1 MIPRRYLERVARGA
15 VRKFETALGAIG
27 VLALIIT
34 AILVTGW
41 NPLPRVSWDVTDWWE
56 KVASSSGKL
65 SEPETLW
72 SDRVGG
78 QPSAAVIAGD
88 AVIVQMRG
96 TIEARGLRNG
106 TKLWTKEADWSAIA
120 GDGAGLVAIVGRRG
134 KGLEALDPASGTVK
148 WKDGGAVGAWTYR
161 DSVLAL
167 SCDGLTDCSLA
178 AHSPKDGA
186 QIWKLVLPGIGR
198 VLAGVNS
205 DLLGTRLL
213 SDTYDDAV
221 RATPGSVPAM
231 LGFPIDQRVQVV
243 DTITG
248 KRLRTEEPTNSSR
261 VVVVGGRVLVSTAAP
276 KDGNCRY
283 SLEARDATTGKVVWK
298 KDGYDLRTS
307 SGAGCEQRR
316 DPAGTDTVIAAT
328 RGDNREV
335 FLSPRD
341 GRELFVGGPGD
352 TLVAADSQYGLIRG
366 GDKKTLQVINL
377 TTGKTAWTQEITE
390 KADVAITRYAVLVR
404 DSGAGTVKAYKPDS
418 GGLRLD
424 AKTTSDVLG
433 VGPDGLMISRG
444 RNIGFLPY
452 S

>member
-1 MIPRRYLERVARGA
+1 MARGA
-15 VRKFETALGAIG
+15 VRNFETALGAIG

-41 NPLPRVSWDVTDWWE
+41 NPLPKMSGDITDWWE

-72 SDRVGG
+72 ADRVGG

-88 AVIVQMRG
+88 AVVVQMRG
-96 TIEARGLRNG
+96 TIEARGLRSG
-106 TKLWTKEADWSAIA
+106 TELWTKEADWAAAA
-120 GDGAGLVAIVGRRG
+120 GDGPNLVVVVGRRS
-134 KGLEALDPASGTVK
+134 KGLEAVDPANGTAK
-148 WKDGGAVGAWTYR
+148 WKDPDAIGAWTYR

-167 SCDGLTDCSLA
+167 SCGGLSDCTLTA
-178 AHSPKDGA
+178 RAPKDGA
-186 QIWKLVLPGIGR
+186 QIWKLQLPGIGR
-198 VLAGVNS
+198 VLAGANN

-213 SDTYDDAV
+213 SGTFDDAV
-221 RATPGSVPAM
+221 EAMPGSVPAM

-243 DTITG
+243 DTLTG
-248 KRLRTEEPTNSSR
+248 KRLRTEEPTTSSR
-261 VVVVGGRVLVSTAAP
+261 IVVVGGRVLVSTASP

-283 SLEARDATTGKVVWK
+283 SLEARDGATGKVVWK

-316 DPAGTDTVIAAT
+316 DPAGADTVIAAT

-366 GDKKTLQVINL
+366 PDKKSLQVINL
-377 TTGKTAWTQEITE
+377 TTGKTAWNKEITA
-390 KADVAITRYAVLVR
+390 KADVAITRYAVLVN
-404 DSGAGTVKAYKPDS
+404 DPGAGTLKAYKPDS
-418 GGLRLD
+418 GNQILD

-433 VGPDGLMISRG
+433 IGPDGLMISRG
-444 RNIGFLPY
+444 RTIGFLPFT
-452 S
+452 

>member
-1 MIPRRYLERVARGA
+1 MIPRRYGDRVARGR
-15 VRKFETALGAIG
+15 VRNFETALGAIG

-41 NPLPRVSWDVTDWWE
+41 NPLPKVSGDFSDWWE
-56 KVASSSGKL
+56 KVASSTGKL
-65 SEPETLW
+65 SEPQTLW
-72 SDRVGG
+72 TDRVGG

-88 AVIVQMRG
+88 AVVVQMRG
-96 TIEARGLRNG
+96 TIEARGLRSG
-106 TKLWTKEADWSAIA
+106 TELWNKEADWAAIA
-120 GDGAGLVAIVGRRG
+120 GDGATQVVIVGRRG
-134 KGLEALDPASGTVK
+134 KGLEAIDPGTGTVK
-148 WKDGGAVGAWTYR
+148 WKDGDAVGAWTYR
-161 DSVLAL
+161 DTVLAL
-167 SCDGLTDCSLA
+167 SCGGLSDCSLTA
-178 AHSPKDGA
+178 RAPKDGA
-186 QIWKLVLPGIGR
+186 QIWKLQLPGIGR

-213 SDTYDDAV
+213 SDTFDNAV
-221 RATPGSVPAM
+221 QASPGVVPAM

-243 DTITG
+243 DTIAG
-248 KRLRTEEPTNSSR
+248 KRLRTEEPSTSSR
-261 VVVVGGRVLVSTAAP
+261 IVVVGGRVLVSTASP

-283 SLEARDATTGKVVWK
+283 SLEARDAGTGKVVWK

-316 DPAGTDTVIAAT
+316 DPAGADTVIAAT

-352 TLVAADSQYGLIRG
+352 TLVAADSQYGLVRG
-366 GDKKTLQVINL
+366 ADKKTLQVINL
-377 TTGKTAWTQEITE
+377 TTGKTAWKQEITE
-390 KADVAITRYAVLVR
+390 KADVAITRYAVLVT
-404 DSGAGTVKAYKPDS
+404 DPGAGTLRAYRPDN
-418 GGLRLD
+418 GTVRLD

-444 RNIGFLPY
+444 RTLGFLPY